1 MKKQKFSI
9 AAIYD
14 TETCNICVDEE
25 TNEWKAFPILFID
38 NDVRDVVLAEYEPDK
53 NEIVSFYR
61 KSNDYIEKLYT
72 YIRWGIEQ
80 EKVPI
85 VCAYNLM
92 FDLQPLMYDLNAS
105 FDIKANAQ
113 SSTNV
118 YTLDLYEQE
127 RTINV

>member
-53 NEIVSFYR
+53 NEIVSFTSEMGE
-61 KSNDYIEKLYT
+61 KSKE
-72 YIRWGIEQ
+72 E
-80 EKVPI
+80 I
-85 VCAYNLM
+85 V
-92 FDLQPLMYDLNAS
+92 
-105 FDIKANAQ
+105 
-113 SSTNV
+113 
-118 YTLDLYEQE
+118 EE
-127 RTINV
+127 RYQKFRNIGEYKILI